1 MDIISDSDSEG
12 AGSIP
17 AGVTRYFRVQAGIP
31 AVSLNAFVRFRWGNF
46 RFLFPN
52 NAVSGDFYN

>member
-17 AGVTRYFRVQAGIP
+17 AGVTKI
-31 AVSLNAFVRFRWGNF
+31 FVYALHNF
-46 RFLFPN
+46 IN
-52 NAVSGDFYN
+52 E